1 MSCSY
6 FQQNSALLDNTLCQ
20 HWDNT
25 TPEEPP
31 LTFMPHCH
39 CLKAPAEQAGLKLR
53 ADSECPH
60 VSFKVFT
67 GCMERR
73 RGKKSKLSIITWKC
87 KISDIFLLLCN
98 IWCDVQMSWALDKEL
113 SAAGCGFVTVFWLVA
128 LLLLNRENYL
138 AIVLWKEPCLSTL
151 ADCMHF
157 NGLSKKK

>member
-1 MSCSY
+1 MKPIYTGNCWKIIHQWTRSIDYFHPTIQPRSSQFLEPRNKEISTLWSCSY

-98 IWCDVQMSWALDKEL
+98 IWCDVQMS
-113 SAAGCGFVTVFWLVA
+113 
-128 LLLLNRENYL
+128 
-138 AIVLWKEPCLSTL
+138 
-151 ADCMHF
+151 
-157 NGLSKKK
+157 